1 MAPGEYRRTVTRPLD
16 ARQLD
21 ACVEGCAAT
30 HQQLLAVVDELTPQQ
45 FAEPSLLPGWTRG
58 TIVGHL
64 ALNAQSHIHLLACA
78 ARGESGQQYP
88 GGAGAREAAIEEA
101 STWSPERAVIELRK
115 AVYALEG
122 AWAGSTRDTWLGTG
136 TLASGSVVAMHE
148 LPFLRWRECV
158 VHLTDMNVGAS
169 WDTWPSLYVRL
180 ELERQKMA
188 WAASHAMGLTLLPKA
203 ALALP
208 ENQRL
213 AWLLQRTDVD
223 GLPQG
228 LGF

>member
-1 MAPGEYRRTVTRPLD
+1 MTRPLD

-30 HQQLLAVVDELTPQQ
+30 HQKLLETVDGLGDAE
-45 FAEPSLLPGWTRG
+45 FAAPSLLPGWSRATL
-58 TIVGHL
+58 VGHL
-64 ALNAQSHIHLLACA
+64 ALNARSHVHLLECA
-78 ARGESGQQYP
+78 GRGEVGQQYP
-88 GGAGAREAAIEEA
+88 GGAGARERGIDEL
-101 STWSPERAVIELRK
+101 STWSRAALVKELRSS
-115 AVYALEG
+115 VYALEG
-122 AWAGSTRDTWLGTG
+122 AWAGAPSDTWLGTG

-148 LPFLRWRECV
+148 LPFLRWREIV
-158 VHLTDMNVGAS
+158 VHLTDLDVGQG

-188 WAASHAMGLTLLPKA
+188 WAASHAMGLTQLPKA
-203 ALALP
+203 ALQLP

-213 AWLLQRTDVD
+213 AWLLQRTEVE
-223 GLPQG
+223 GLPKG